1 MFNALQTYLGST
13 YVNQIT
19 KFGRT
24 LDVYAQADTPCRL
37 APEAIKQYTVRNS
50 SGSMVPLGSL
60 ASIETTHGPAAISLY
75 ILILPLP

>member
-1 MFNALQTYLGST
+1 MSFSALETYLGST

-24 LDVYAQADTPCRL
+24 FDVYAQADTPYRL

-50 SGSMVPLGSL
+50 SGNMVPLGSL
-60 ASIETTHGPAAISLY
+60 ASIETDSRSGCHLAL
-75 ILILPLP
+75 